1 MANFDKGCMIEG
13 FVYSYGFLLAFAPF
27 LFLKQRKAWLVYLG
41 GVLPFVLLFL
51 VIGETYSIFLYFG
64 FLIVG
69 YITGLG
75 IYKIKAK
82 NQNSKVKESNDF

>member
-1 MANFDKGCMIEG
+1 LFI
-13 FVYSYGFLLAFAPF
+13 FYGFLLAFAPF

-82 NQNSKVKESNDF
+82 NQNSKVKESNDL